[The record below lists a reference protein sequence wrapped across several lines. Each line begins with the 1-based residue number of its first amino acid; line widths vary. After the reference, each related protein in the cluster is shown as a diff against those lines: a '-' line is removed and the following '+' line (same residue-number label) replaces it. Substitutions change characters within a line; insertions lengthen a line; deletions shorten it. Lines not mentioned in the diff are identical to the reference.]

1 MNVQVT
7 IDTEFEAMVSTEWLE
22 TLVKHVLEDH
32 FEDQNTQVSIA
43 LEDDVAVHELNLQYR
58 EVDSTTDVLSFEGGY
73 QDPETGLFHLG
84 DIIISLPRAQAQAA
98 GHALS
103 DELTLLVVHG
113 VLHLLGHDHGDGPE
127 KERMQAAQDAVLQQ
141 LGCPLQPRL

>member
-1 MNVQVT
+1 MIT
-7 IDTEFEAMVSTEWLE
+7 IQMRRGAAALVSRKLLRNAARQTLLYAGAPAEADLA
-22 TLVKHVLEDH
+22 LVIGD
-32 FEDQNTQVSIA
+32 DA
-43 LEDDVAVHELNLQYR
+43 LLQRLNREYR
-58 EVDSTTDVLSFEGGY
+58 GIDAPTDVLSFASGEI
-73 QDPETGLFHLG
+73 DPETHLPYLG

-113 VLHLLGHDHGDGPE
+113 VLHLLGHDHGEEAE

-141 LGCPLQPRL
+141 LGCPLQTRL